1 MEKMMAVRHFRIKV
15 EGKTFEVDVEELG
28 VTAGVAAAGTTPPV
42 RAVPGAVPASVPPAG
57 TTATSAQAP
66 KPAASTPAAGQ
77 GWVLCPM
84 AGKVQ
89 KIPVKVGQT
98 VSADTVV
105 AVLEAMKME
114 TSVCAGTAGTVQEIA
129 ASEGAVLDSGA
140 ALVKVG

>member
-1 MEKMMAVRHFRIKV
+1 MTVRHFRIKV

-28 VTAGVAAAGTTPPV
+28 V
-42 RAVPGAVPASVPPAG
+42 PGAVATASTVTAPRLASAGVPAGMPLASPKASSSPAPKAAAPASAG
-57 TTATSAQAP
+57 GP
-66 KPAASTPAAGQ
+66 

-89 KIPVKVGQT
+89 KIPVKVGQAVT
-98 VSADTVV
+98 AETVV

-114 TSVCAGTAGTVQEIA
+114 TSVCAGTAGTIQEIV

-140 ALVKVG
+140 PLVKVG